1 MARQLNRLGVKRI
14 EAMTKP
20 GLFADGGG
28 LYVQVSPQK
37 TKSWVFRYQIA
48 GVPRKMGLGEV
59 ALVSLTD
66 ARKKAYAARLL
77 VKDGIDPIEE
87 RNARKAALVADRV
100 KSMTFKECAKGYID
114 ANKHGWKNA
123 KHASQWES
131 TLETYAYPVIG
142 KMAVGT
148 IEVAHILKILEPIW
162 TTKTETASRVRG
174 RIEKVLDRAKALKLR
189 TGDNPAKWGGLLD
202 QLLPARSAV
211 APTEHQPALPYAQIP
226 EFMPLLR
233 RRQGTA
239 ARALEFAI
247 LTVARSQNVILAT
260 WSQID
265 LEDRTWTIAGADMK
279 GRKGNRKRDHVVPL
293 SDRAMSIL
301 KGLSHEGEYLFPGP
315 NAGAPLSNAAL
326 AAVIDR
332 MNEDRA
338 KADLPKWTDP
348 KEGNREIVPHGF
360 RSTFTDWASDESHHA
375 PELVSM
381 AKAHAVSD
389 KVEAAYRRGDMKM
402 KRVALMQ
409 DWADFCGRAAS

>member
-1 MARQLNRLGVKRI
+1 MGRQLNRLGVKRI

-162 TTKTETASRVRG
+162 TTKTETASR
-174 RIEKVLDRAKALKLR
+174 A
-189 TGDNPAKWGGLLD
+189 
-202 QLLPARSAV
+202 
-211 APTEHQPALPYAQIP
+211 IP
-226 EFMPLLR
+226 
-233 RRQGTA
+233 
-239 ARALEFAI
+239 
-247 LTVARSQNVILAT
+247 
-260 WSQID
+260 
-265 LEDRTWTIAGADMK
+265 
-279 GRKGNRKRDHVVPL
+279 
-293 SDRAMSIL
+293 
-301 KGLSHEGEYLFPGP
+301 
-315 NAGAPLSNAAL
+315 
-326 AAVIDR
+326 
-332 MNEDRA
+332 
-338 KADLPKWTDP
+338 
-348 KEGNREIVPHGF
+348 
-360 RSTFTDWASDESHHA
+360 
-375 PELVSM
+375 
-381 AKAHAVSD
+381 
-389 KVEAAYRRGDMKM
+389 
-402 KRVALMQ
+402 
-409 DWADFCGRAAS
+409 